1 MTQCNLTA
9 TAWHNNHHL
18 YKLWLFLELFSWRD
32 FFCHPFRLHYFASTV
47 TIHSAIISPPSPWD
61 PSEEQ
66 KMKSKNL
73 KQRSEEQREATK
85 WSTKSNEV
93 KDTKEHKEK
102 QRNGARRE
110 VTKMNVEI
118 FKVCNLWSSVKL
130 VNLVGEVT
138 YVPCSDKLTVLPT
151 YQMVCSFFIDRRVR
165 IEKSTLIL
173 TIRDVDSH
181 IMLPYS
187 LSVCGNTAGT

>member
-1 MTQCNLTA
+1 
-9 TAWHNNHHL
+9 
-18 YKLWLFLELFSWRD
+18 
-32 FFCHPFRLHYFASTV
+32 
-47 TIHSAIISPPSPWD
+47 
-61 PSEEQ
+61 
-66 KMKSKNL
+66 
-73 KQRSEEQREATK
+73 
-85 WSTKSNEV
+85 
-93 KDTKEHKEK
+93 
-102 QRNGARRE
+102 
-110 VTKMNVEI
+110 MNVEI

-151 YQMVCSFFIDRRVR
+151 YQLVCSIFIDRRVR

-187 LSVCGNTAGT
+187 LSVGWYLVPVRNCFEFVQQEMKNLADGNKFSFFLQVFNFRNASIYSFNPMFKALCQLNGIFDVQGSLLT